1 MDSSC
6 NPFSPNAGS
15 RPPAF
20 VGRDD
25 VLRDADTLIGRLPRR
40 LSVQSM
46 LLTGIRGVG
55 KTVLLNEISR
65 RAEPIDSS
73 VYPIFG
79 LYPFFE
85 R

>member
-25 VLRDADTLIGRLPRR
+25 VLRDADILIGRL
-40 LSVQSM
+40 LFLANHLHYQDTS
-46 LLTGIRGVG
+46 
-55 KTVLLNEISR
+55 
-65 RAEPIDSS
+65 
-73 VYPIFG
+73 
-79 LYPFFE
+79 
-85 R
+85 